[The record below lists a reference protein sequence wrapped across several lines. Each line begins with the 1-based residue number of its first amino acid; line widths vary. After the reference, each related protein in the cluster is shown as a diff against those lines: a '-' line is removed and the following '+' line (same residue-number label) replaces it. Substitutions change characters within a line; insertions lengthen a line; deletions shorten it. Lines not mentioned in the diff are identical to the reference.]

1 MESNSVSKRL
11 ASIEKE
17 ILDLKGDIKLEHERN
32 NKLLLEFIEEL
43 DDIHDVAL
51 ELLKEKYNAII
62 PTDEN
67 PRLRDLFNESEQ
79 LRSIMKQLGKD
90 SLFVERFGFDRTI
103 FEVGN
108 GTNVD
113 QLNEALKYFILD
125 MDSIGIELNE
135 SHFNYS
141 VFSSKYMKVFFENLD
156 NEGYQMIMK
165 KCFVNI
171 YWECPQL
178 LIHLEM
184 CVRCLVYENKSII
197 VKHLNRVINESL
209 RNVGCS
215 KDELIPLYQK
225 TKKKFLE
232 LRDIDF
238 YHIYSYFKNKPY
250 KIDLYIDD
258 THYNNIVSKYVDIN
272 TFNSYNDESKKFF
285 MSNIRS
291 LYNDL
296 IEFKMISKFRG
307 IFYYLAD
314 LYHNPKEDA
323 KIKYKIARSD
333 ANEYEGI
340 KNRLDRKLKFLI
352 KKRDFLSGKS
362 KERLNKIN
370 EQIKELSSQVS
381 TEINVI
387 KNETDLIGDL
397 RFVLDFE
404 SEISATSTIF
414 EVCYFVSKYYGSLCE
429 ISKANNLVDEEHVI
443 EFVDEF
449 RHLQF
454 NPNLTIMNNVSF
466 LEIDNVRE
474 LIERNYSMHDIKIDV
489 PLGETELKQVLSDL
503 KYLIRYENIKALDIT
518 PEDIK
523 ILLNVH
529 ALLETLE
536 K

>member
-113 QLNEALKYFILD
+113 QLNESLKYFILD

-156 NEGYQMIMK
+156 NEDYQMIMK

-225 TKKKFLE
+225 PVPT
-232 LRDIDF
+232 
-238 YHIYSYFKNKPY
+238 
-250 KIDLYIDD
+250 
-258 THYNNIVSKYVDIN
+258 
-272 TFNSYNDESKKFF
+272 
-285 MSNIRS
+285 MSRGS
-291 LYNDL
+291 CPL
-296 IEFKMISKFRG
+296 I
-307 IFYYLAD
+307 
-314 LYHNPKEDA
+314 
-323 KIKYKIARSD
+323 
-333 ANEYEGI
+333 
-340 KNRLDRKLKFLI
+340 
-352 KKRDFLSGKS
+352 LS
-362 KERLNKIN
+362 
-370 EQIKELSSQVS
+370 
-381 TEINVI
+381 
-387 KNETDLIGDL
+387 
-397 RFVLDFE
+397 
-404 SEISATSTIF
+404 
-414 EVCYFVSKYYGSLCE
+414 
-429 ISKANNLVDEEHVI
+429 
-443 EFVDEF
+443 
-449 RHLQF
+449 
-454 NPNLTIMNNVSF
+454 
-466 LEIDNVRE
+466 
-474 LIERNYSMHDIKIDV
+474 
-489 PLGETELKQVLSDL
+489 
-503 KYLIRYENIKALDIT
+503 
-518 PEDIK
+518 
-523 ILLNVH
+523 
-529 ALLETLE
+529 
-536 K
+536 